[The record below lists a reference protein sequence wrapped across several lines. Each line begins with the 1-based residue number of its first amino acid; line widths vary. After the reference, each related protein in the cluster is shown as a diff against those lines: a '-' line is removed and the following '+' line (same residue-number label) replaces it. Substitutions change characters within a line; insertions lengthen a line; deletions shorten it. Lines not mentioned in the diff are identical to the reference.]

1 MIPNRTR
8 EIRLARRPAGEPVA
22 ADFELAEMDIPVPGP
37 KEFLV
42 RGTYMSLD
50 PYMRGRMSDAK
61 SYAASTKIG
70 DPMPAGVVGEVVQSN
85 HPRFQVGDTV
95 EGPFGWREH
104 AVTDGTGVRKIDPK
118 LAPISTALGVLGMP
132 GLTAYFGLLD
142 VCEPKAGDTL
152 VVSAASGAVG
162 AVVGQIGRIA
172 GCKVV
177 GIAGGKAKCEYVKN
191 ELGFHAAIDYRAPDF
206 VEKLKAA
213 CGDGVDCYFDNVG
226 GPVSDAV
233 MPLINFRARVAV
245 CGQIADYNATSV
257 PTGPRYGRF
266 LLVNRARMQ
275 GLIVTDWLARFPEGL
290 KRLGAWVKS
299 GQIKYREDVT
309 EGIENA
315 PAAFI
320 GLLKGEN
327 FGKKLIK
334 LR

>member
-1 MIPNRTR
+1 MIPNHTR
-8 EIRLARRPAGEPVA
+8 EIRLARRPVGEPTA
-22 ADFELAEMDIPVPGP
+22 ADFELAETDIPVPGA

-42 RGTYMSLD
+42 RGLYMSLD
-50 PYMRGRMSDAK
+50 PYMRGRMSEAK
-61 SYAASTKIG
+61 SYAASTRIG
-70 DPMPAGVVGEVVQSN
+70 EAMPAGGVGEVVQSN
-85 HPRFQVGDTV
+85 HPRFAVGDTV

-104 AVTDGTGVRKIDPK
+104 ALSDGTGVRKIDAK

-142 VCEPKAGDTL
+142 VCEPRPGDTL

-177 GIAGGKAKCEYVKN
+177 GVAGGAAKCAYVKD
-191 ELGFHAAIDYRAPDF
+191 ELGFDAALDYRAPDF
-206 VEKLKAA
+206 VQRLKAA
-213 CGDGVDCYFDNVG
+213 CADGVDVYFDNVG
-226 GPVSDAV
+226 GPVSDAI
-233 MPLINFRARVAV
+233 MPLINFRARIAV
-245 CGQIADYNATSV
+245 CGQIADYNATEV
-257 PTGPRYGRF
+257 PAGPRYGRF

-275 GLIVTDWLARFPEGL
+275 GLIVTDWMARFPEAL
-290 KRLGAWVKS
+290 KRLGGWIKS
-299 GQIKYREDVT
+299 GQLKYREDVT